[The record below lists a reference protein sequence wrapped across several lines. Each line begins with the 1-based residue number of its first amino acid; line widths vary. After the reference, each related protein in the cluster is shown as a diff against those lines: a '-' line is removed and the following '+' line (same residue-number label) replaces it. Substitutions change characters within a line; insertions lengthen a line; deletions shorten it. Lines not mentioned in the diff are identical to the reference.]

1 MSSRKCSKANRVTG
15 KERIERAA
23 VRLGHDPEDLLDW
36 YREDIKAMKDMSSE
50 QFKFIVTN
58 YIENREFYRR
68 S

>member
-1 MSSRKCSKANRVTG
+1 MSG

-23 VRLGHDPEDLLDW
+23 ARLGHDPEDLLDW
-36 YREDIKAMKDMSSE
+36 YRDDMEGMKDISSE

-68 S
+68 SQ